1 MSGSALTP
9 IKKNNIYEQVVEHL
23 KRHIVANELGPGD
36 RLPTEA
42 VLAENLNV
50 SRLSVREAL
59 KVMESLG
66 IVQSKTRDGTRLQA
80 PTMKPVAE
88 HLRFL
93 VDVRQVS
100 LREIAVARQMTESAL
115 MPLVVANAE
124 EADYEKIQATIVAM
138 EAAVAIDNI
147 DDVIEA
153 DGDFHQALLAAA
165 KNRAVEGFAV
175 MLQEFFG
182 HPRLRAVALE
192 KGGYRVSVESHQE
205 IYRALRAGD
214 AALASRLMHE
224 HFAVYTELEE

>member
-23 KRHIVANELGPGD
+23 KRHIIANELGPGD

-42 VLAENLNV
+42 VLAESLNV

-80 PTMKPVAE
+80 PTMKPVAD

-100 LREIAVARQMTESAL
+100 LKEIAVARQMTESAL
-115 MPLVVANAE
+115 MPLVVSNAE
-124 EADYEKIQATIVAM
+124 EADYERIQASILAM
-138 EAAVAIDNI
+138 EAAAAADSIDG
-147 DDVIEA
+147 VIEA

-175 MLQEFFG
+175 MLQEFFS

-192 KGGYRVSVESHQE
+192 NGGYRLSVESHRE
-205 IYRALRAGD
+205 IYRALRSGD

-224 HFAVYTELEE
+224 HFEVYTELGE